1 MVSVDVKHHVYLIL
15 ILLSFLWW
23 CPKRTGCIR
32 CNTANP
38 SIRGR
43 PRSNFFFFFFFFF
56 FVFFCCCFLVVFF
69 FFFFIGFFFFYNW
82 KKKGVKNKQTIKTF
96 GSSYAAG
103 SPYRGR
109 IWFSA
114 FSSIFQNASFISVS
128 TSLGKILRVSAAIN
142 VRILAKLLRI
152 NAAMNF
158 NVRIALL
165 NEKLTIGRMKF
176 NQPI

>member
-1 MVSVDVKHHVYLIL
+1 M
-15 ILLSFLWW
+15 
-23 CPKRTGCIR
+23 
-32 CNTANP
+32 
-38 SIRGR
+38 
-43 PRSNFFFFFFFFF
+43 F
-56 FVFFCCCFLVVFF
+56 FVFF
-69 FFFFIGFFFFYNW
+69 IIER
-82 KKKGVKNKQTIKTF
+82 KKGVKNKQTIKTV

-103 SPYRGR
+103 SPYCGR

-114 FSSIFQNASFISVS
+114 FSSMFQNASFISVS

-165 NEKLTIGRMKF
+165 NEKLTIGRNKF
-176 NQPI
+176 NKSISEKKLGISSRVTKNKLDCILIPLK